1 MMKNFVIG
9 MGVLLAAATAANAQV
24 WNEVGDAGELAAS
37 AQVVAGSGPL
47 TTILGS
53 LSDSDVDMYQ
63 IRIDDPSLFIAQHTN
78 VFNFDSQMWLFNM
91 DGTGVA
97 FNDDTTGLR
106 SQISNPAVAA
116 GNYLLAI
123 SGYDRDA
130 VDSNGAALWLD
141 TPFNN
146 QRAPDGPGAANPVA
160 GWQGTGG
167 NRGDYE
173 IAIRG
178 ASFVPAPGAL
188 ALAGVG
194 GALIGR
200 RRRK

>member
-1 MMKNFVIG
+1 MKNFVLG
-9 MGVLLAAATAANAQV
+9 MGLLFAAAATANAQV
-24 WNEVGDAGELAAS
+24 WSEVGDAGELAGT

-47 TTILGS
+47 STILGN
-53 LSDSDVDMYQ
+53 LGESDVDMY
-63 IRIDDPSLFIAQHTN
+63 RININDPSLFLAQHTGT
-78 VFNFDSQMWLFNM
+78 FNFDSQMWLFNLN
-91 DGTGVA
+91 GTGVA
-97 FNDDTTGLR
+97 FNDDTNGLR
-106 SQISNPAVAA
+106 GQISAPAIAA
-116 GNYLLAI
+116 GDYLLAI

-130 VDSNGAALWLD
+130 IDGSGNALWSD

-160 GWQGTGG
+160 DWSGAVGA
-167 NRGDYE
+167 RGDYE
-173 IAIRG
+173 IALRG

-188 ALAGVG
+188 ALAGMG

>member
-1 MMKNFVIG
+1 MKNVLIG

-24 WNEVGDAGELAAS
+24 WSEVGDAGELAGT
-37 AQVVAGSGPL
+37 AQVVTGSGPL
-47 TTILGS
+47 STILGN

-78 VFNFDSQMWLFNM
+78 TFNFDSQMWLFNM

-97 FNDDTTGLR
+97 FNDDTNGLR

-130 VDSNGAALWLD
+130 VDSNGDALWND
-141 TPFNN
+141 SPFNG
-146 QRAPDGPGAANPVA
+146 QRAPDGPAAANPVA
-160 GWQGTGG
+160 GWSGTAPA
-167 NRGDYE
+167 RGDYE
-173 IAIRG
+173 IALRG

-188 ALAGVG
+188 ALAGMG

>member
-1 MMKNFVIG
+1 MKNVVIA

-24 WNEVGDAGELAAS
+24 WNEVGDAGELAGT
-37 AQVVAGSGPL
+37 AQVVTGSGPL
-47 TTILGS
+47 TSILGS
-53 LSDSDVDMYQ
+53 LSASDVDMYQ

-91 DGTGVA
+91 DGTGIA
-97 FNDDTTGLR
+97 FNDDTNGLR
-106 SQISNPAVAA
+106 SQLSNPAIAA

-130 VDSNGAALWLD
+130 VDSNGAALWND
-141 TPFNN
+141 SPFSG
-146 QRAPDGPGAANPVA
+146 QRAPDGPGAANAVA
-160 GWQGTGG
+160 GWSGSVGA
-167 NRGDYE
+167 RGSYE
-173 IAIRG
+173 IVMRG

-188 ALAGVG
+188 ALAGMG